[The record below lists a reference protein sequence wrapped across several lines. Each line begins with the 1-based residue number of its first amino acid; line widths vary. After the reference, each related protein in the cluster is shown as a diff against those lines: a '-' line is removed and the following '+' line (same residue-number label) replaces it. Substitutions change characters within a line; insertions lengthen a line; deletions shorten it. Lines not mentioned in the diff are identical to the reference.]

1 MMKINSVGMIGL
13 GVLGSAIA
21 PNILKSGVQLL
32 VNDIDR
38 DKVNSITND
47 NIIGM
52 DSITEL
58 CKKSDIV
65 ITCLPSTNAL
75 ESVVEEIATSIS
87 NPLVIEISTLSLKD
101 KLRAKDRLKGS
112 DIEMLDCPVS
122 GNRIAALASELTAFC
137 SGSEETFSKINFILQ
152 SFCRETH
159 YVGEFGAGIKT
170 KMCGNIL
177 NLVHNAVAAEAIV
190 LAMKSGL
197 DPELFHKTISGSFSS
212 SRVFE
217 IRGKL
222 MVDDDYERE
231 GMNFSTP
238 MKDSKIIADHAIDMN
253 CPIPLYQTAM
263 QSYHTAIAHGL
274 YGLDQSAVCKVME
287 KATNLDRKK
296 IKNK

>member
-1 MMKINSVGMIGL
+1 MKINSVGMIGL

-21 PNILKSGVQLL
+21 PNILKSGVQLS
-32 VNDIDR
+32 VNDIEQ
-38 DKVNSITND
+38 DKMNSIVNND
-47 NIIGM
+47 IIGEN
-52 DSITEL
+52 SISEL
-58 CKKSDIV
+58 CKKSNVV

-75 ESVVEEIATSIS
+75 ESVVQEIAASNS

-101 KLRAKDRLKGS
+101 KLKARDYLKNYN
-112 DIEMLDCPVS
+112 IEMLDCPVS

-137 SGSEETFSKINFILQ
+137 SGSEEVFSKINFILQ

-177 NLVHNAVAAEAIV
+177 NLVHNAVAAEALV

-263 QSYHTAIAHGL
+263 QSYHAAVAQGL
-274 YGLDQSAVCKVME
+274 FDLDQSAVCKVME

-296 IKNK
+296 IKH